1 MEVDEGLD
9 ELYSAAVALWILEL
23 IILLYDNDDEVRPL
37 DEIAVFEILLHIDD
51 EDDETDE

>member
-9 ELYSAAVALWILEL
+9 ELYSVAVVLWILEI